1 VNTARIVLAALVIFA
16 AGVLT
21 GGVGAGLAGRIVREH
36 PRNNSAPV
44 SVPLAAPPSTGG
56 PSNRTAGALAKP
68 PGNAQLEAMA
78 RWSQEL
84 NLNPAQR
91 ERIESVLK
99 DSQARLRELWV
110 PVAPRARN
118 EIEAARL
125 EIEALLSPD
134 QRARW
139 DEARRRRG
147 GAKPGASS
155 AQSSNPERRLPGPRF
170 WRSRV
175 RFAVGFRLGF
185 LGSRGDLCPAG
196 LPPSV
201 EPF

>member
-36 PRNNSAPV
+36 PHNNSAPV
-44 SVPLAAPPSTGG
+44 LAPVLAPPSTGG
-56 PSNRTAGALAKP
+56 PSNRTAGAMAKP

-91 ERIESVLK
+91 ERIESVLREA
-99 DSQARLRELWV
+99 QARLRELWV

-118 EIEAARL
+118 EIEAARRD
-125 EIEALLSPD
+125 IEALLSPD

-147 GAKPGASS
+147 VPKPGASA
-155 AQSSNPERRLPGPRF
+155 AQSSNP
-170 WRSRV
+170 
-175 RFAVGFRLGF
+175 
-185 LGSRGDLCPAG
+185 
-196 LPPSV
+196 
-201 EPF
+201 

>member
-1 VNTARIVLAALVIFA
+1 MNTARIVLAALVIFA

-36 PRNNSAPV
+36 PRNNSASVLAPV
-44 SVPLAAPPSTGG
+44 LAPSSTGG
-56 PSNRTAGALAKP
+56 PSNRTTGALAKP

-91 ERIESVLK
+91 ERIESVLREA
-99 DSQARLRELWV
+99 QGRLRELWV

-118 EIEAARL
+118 EIEAARRD
-125 EIEALLSPD
+125 IEALLSPD

-147 GAKPGASS
+147 VPKPGASA
-155 AQSSNPERRLPGPRF
+155 AQSSNP
-170 WRSRV
+170 
-175 RFAVGFRLGF
+175 
-185 LGSRGDLCPAG
+185 
-196 LPPSV
+196 
-201 EPF
+201 